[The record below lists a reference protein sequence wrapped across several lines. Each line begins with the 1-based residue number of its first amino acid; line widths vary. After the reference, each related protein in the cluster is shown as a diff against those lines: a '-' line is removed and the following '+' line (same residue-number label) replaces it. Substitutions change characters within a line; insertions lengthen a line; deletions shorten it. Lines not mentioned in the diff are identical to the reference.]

1 MFTTID
7 RYIGKTVLQM
17 IFLCLTVLMILTALI
32 TFIDKSRYLGTG
44 DIDFAFLMWYVVLLM
59 PNMLVMMF
67 PVSVLLGTVIGLG
80 MMAKSSELVIVQ
92 NMGKSRIDIVHSAG
106 KMVIPLVLLV
116 CGMSQTV
123 IPEAEQYAQNTFNS
137 ARSEGRLS
145 RTGWGTWIREGD
157 SFVFITR
164 VMSDG
169 SIHQLSRYDFEGT
182 KLTRYSTAK
191 TGIYN
196 AAEGTW
202 DIFDVK
208 VFNYEDKRVLKQHD
222 TMQKWALYINPER
235 LEVFNLRQGELNVI
249 ELYDYIKYLDDNHI
263 DSSRYRIS
271 MYMLFLMPV
280 IVIVMM
286 LLGASAVFGPLRSV
300 ALSARALLGMALGF
314 SYYIANQVLP
324 TFIVSI
330 GIPPIIGVLLPSI
343 FFIGLAFYL
352 LNRKV

>member
-17 IFLCLTVLMILTALI
+17 IFLCLTVLMLLTALI
-32 TFIDKSRYLGTG
+32 TFIDKSRYIGTG
-44 DIDFAFLMWYVVLLM
+44 DIDFVFLMWYVVLLM

-80 MMAKSSELVIVQ
+80 MLAKSSELVIVQ

-196 AAEGTW
+196 ASEGTW

-286 LLGASAVFGPLRSV
+286 PLGASAVFGRY
-300 ALSARALLGMALGF
+300 AL
-314 SYYIANQVLP
+314 
-324 TFIVSI
+324 
-330 GIPPIIGVLLPSI
+330 
-343 FFIGLAFYL
+343 
-352 LNRKV
+352 